1 MDCRTFR
8 RKHLAFV
15 DDTLP
20 GVDVVAMERHRR
32 ECQECARLD
41 SDVRRSL
48 LLVRNN
54 LPSIEPSA
62 DFSRRL
68 ARRLDVERQRLAT
81 PPPLFRGPGVSGF
94 VSMSL
99 GLVAIG
105 LAAVALLERSEV
117 RQVARLHGVVLRP
130 VSVEQVVQPVLP
142 VAPPALVASVST
154 GMAVWPALLMME
166 EAQSRYADALA
177 PAPVRAVSFQPEAS
191 TR

>member
-68 ARRLDVERQRLAT
+68 AHRLDVERQRLAA
-81 PPPLFRGPGVSGF
+81 PPPLFRGPRVSGF

-130 VSVEQVVQPVLP
+130 VSVEQVAQPVLP

-166 EAQSRYADALA
+166 EAQSRYVDALG

>member
-32 ECQECARLD
+32 ECQGCARLD

-68 ARRLDVERQRLAT
+68 ARRLDAERQRLAT

-166 EAQSRYADALA
+166 EAQSRYVDALG

>member
-32 ECQECARLD
+32 ECLACARLD

-54 LPSIEPSA
+54 LPSIQPSA
-62 DFSRRL
+62 EFSHQL
-68 ARRLDVERQRLAT
+68 ARRLEAERKRLAA
-81 PPPLFRGPGVSGF
+81 PAPLFRGPGIGGF

-105 LAAVALLERSEV
+105 LVVVALVERSGTG
-117 RQVARLHGVVLRP
+117 QIARLPGVVIRP
-130 VSVEQVVQPVLP
+130 AATEQVVRAPLP

-166 EAQSRYADALA
+166 EAQSRYADAA
-177 PAPVRAVSFQPEAS
+177 ESAPVRAVNFQPEAS

>member
-32 ECQECARLD
+32 ECQGCARLD

-68 ARRLDVERQRLAT
+68 ARRLDAERQRLAT

-94 VSMSL
+94 VSTSL

-166 EAQSRYADALA
+166 EAQSRYVDALG